1 MIVGGGFGGLFTA
14 QALAPRGVEVTL
26 VDRRNIHLFQPL
38 LYQVATGVLSPGD
51 IASSLR
57 GVLRRH
63 LNVTV
68 FQADASGIDARGKR
82 LLLTDGELPY
92 DTLVVAAG
100 TTHHYFGNEAWAA
113 AAPGLKTIEDALKL
127 RQRIFS
133 AFEAAER
140 NPQRVEPEGLL
151 NFAVIGGGPTGVE
164 LAGAMAEL
172 ARGTLKHDFRRIR
185 SSDAVILLLEGG
197 PRILPGFPEGLS
209 ARAAHR
215 LSQMG
220 VRVRTG
226 TLVTGIDAPRLTL
239 RAEGREETLTAR
251 TVLWAAGVKASPMG
265 EAVARATGA
274 ELDSVG
280 RVIVEPDLTVPGHPD
295 VIVIGDLARCG
306 GAEGEPLPGLAPVAM
321 QQGSHAARTILRRLK
336 GRPAKPFR
344 YRNKGALAVIG
355 RNAAVA
361 DLGWVR
367 LSGLVAW
374 LIWIFVH
381 IRYLVEF
388 DNQVLVLIQWG
399 WNYVTRKRGA
409 RLITG

>member
-14 QALAPRGVEVTL
+14 QALAPPGVDVTL

-51 IASSLR
+51 IASPLR

-68 FQADASGIDARGKR
+68 FQAEASGIDARGKR

-251 TVLWAAGVKASPMG
+251 TVLWAAGRRASPCPAWRRWPCSRAAMPP
-265 EAVARATGA
+265 AR
-274 ELDSVG
+274 SCVG
-280 RVIVEPDLTVPGHPD
+280 
-295 VIVIGDLARCG
+295 
-306 GAEGEPLPGLAPVAM
+306 
-321 QQGSHAARTILRRLK
+321 
-336 GRPAKPFR
+336 
-344 YRNKGALAVIG
+344 
-355 RNAAVA
+355 
-361 DLGWVR
+361 
-367 LSGLVAW
+367 
-374 LIWIFVH
+374 
-381 IRYLVEF
+381 
-388 DNQVLVLIQWG
+388 
-399 WNYVTRKRGA
+399 
-409 RLITG
+409 